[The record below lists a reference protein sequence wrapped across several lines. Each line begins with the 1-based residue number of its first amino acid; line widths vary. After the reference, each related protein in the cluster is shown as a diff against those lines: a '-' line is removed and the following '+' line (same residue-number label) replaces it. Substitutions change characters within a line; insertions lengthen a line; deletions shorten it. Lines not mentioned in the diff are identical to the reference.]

1 MQLARLQQQTR
12 LVLGNVR
19 PFLRDEN
26 GNFYN
31 SQQCLEGT
39 NWRRSNGWGT
49 ANGWMATKGGR
60 ASELALREGGKR
72 ADSGVVKWR
81 LRANSNPMN
90 LVLIKGDFVPP
101 FRLYQ

>member
-49 ANGWMATKGGR
+49 ANGWMATKGG
-60 ASELALREGGKR
+60 KR

>member
-1 MQLARLQQQTR
+1 MAISTIRNNAWKGQIGGGAM
-12 LVLGNVR
+12 
-19 PFLRDEN
+19 E
-26 GNFYN
+26 
-31 SQQCLEGT
+31 
-39 NWRRSNGWGT
+39 WGT